1 MASTKSASR
10 IPTWFDL
17 NAYDD
22 LTGFATE
29 NWLNLIVELSIVS
42 DVSEILHSVVE
53 DDAEHRVE
61 LEKMFSTL
69 QKSLGRQGHEWWKEK
84 YASNPE
90 IYAFGSVASITNWTV
105 AQMAARLEKLEGSQ
119 ELVGSSRRVI
129 ECELSADYEAWLE
142 AKEQVRTY
150 EEFGRIPF
158 FVALRD
164 SPEFA
169 KSALPL
175 TNNRAVAID
184 LSVPDAT
191 IRQDFDKWLAA
202 MRQLDSHRAAKR
214 PFSRADYSRWIQSGY
229 VPLLVLDHWRR
240 LTGDKITYGDMCDAA
255 FPAGRRV
262 EVDDIRKTLLP
273 NARAWA
279 SKENIEALAV
289 QAANEDAAQIQENSG
304 GEKSSGK

>member
-1 MASTKSASR
+1 MARTKSASR
-10 IPTWFDL
+10 IPDWFDL
-17 NAYDD
+17 NAYGD
-22 LTGFATE
+22 LTDFATE
-29 NWLNLIVELSIVS
+29 DWLNLLVELSIVS

-61 LEKMFSTL
+61 LEKMFSNL

-90 IYAFGSVASITNWTV
+90 VYAFGSVASITNWTV
-105 AQMAARLEKLEGSQ
+105 AQMAARLEQLEGSQ
-119 ELVGSSRRVI
+119 DLVRSSRRVI

-142 AKEQVRTY
+142 AKDQVRTY

-240 LTGDKITYGDMCDAA
+240 LTGEKITYGDMCDAA

-289 QAANEDAAQIQENSG
+289 QAANEDAAQMQENSG